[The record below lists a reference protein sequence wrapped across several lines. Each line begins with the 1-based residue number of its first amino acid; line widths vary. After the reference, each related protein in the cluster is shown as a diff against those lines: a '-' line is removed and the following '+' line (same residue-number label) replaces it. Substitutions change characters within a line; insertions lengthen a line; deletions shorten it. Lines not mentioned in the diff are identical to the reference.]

1 MTCNE
6 AKKISLASILEKIGT
21 KKVKQNNQEAWYLSP
36 FRNEATASFK
46 VDLLK
51 NLWYDHG
58 EGKGGNVLDFV
69 MRYYKCELKEAL
81 QILDDESFSFHQ
93 PTFQDD
99 AIEKEK
105 NYKIRAIKP
114 LTNTQLINYI
124 QSRGISLKMAR
135 KYCVELHYRLN
146 DKKYFGIGFKN
157 VLEGIEIRNRYFKGC
172 LGTKSITL
180 IKNNCNQVILF
191 EGWIDFLSLL
201 ILYPKIENRFN
212 YIILNSTSQKET
224 VPELDSNYE
233 RIYLCFD
240 NDNTGNETTIYF
252 QKKYENHTKDIRY
265 LFKNHKDVNDYLINK
280 NRD

>member
-21 KKVKQNNQEAWYLSP
+21 KKVKQTNREAWYLSP

-105 NYKIRAIKP
+105 NYEIRAIKP

-124 QSRGISLKMAR
+124 QSRGISLKIAK
-135 KYCVELHYRLN
+135 KYSVELHYSLN

-180 IKNNCNQVILF
+180 IENNCNQVILF

-280 NRD
+280 NRV